1 MVSEDRFALA
11 VSPLCAARIRWPEG
25 ALQAGVLPQHWRI
38 LRRRKRAEEAMKA
51 FGYSP
56 SVLRASRAWRV
67 LVPMAKFGRSASG
80 EDFAAVWPSWLRMCQ
95 GP

>member
-1 MVSEDRFALA
+1 MEHL
-11 VSPLCAARIRWPEG
+11 
-25 ALQAGVLPQHWRI
+25 

-56 SVLRASRAWRV
+56 TVLRASRAWRM

-80 EDFAAVWPSWLRMCQ
+80 DDFAAVWPSWLRMCQ
-95 GP
+95 GPPVLFWK